1 MKVVAVTGGIGSGK
15 SVVADAFKAFGA
27 DVESADRISH
37 RIMLKDGKAYNE
49 VVKAF
54 SDEILNKNF
63 EIDRKK
69 LASIVF
75 SDKDKLALL
84 NSISHRIIYKEL
96 EDFVL
101 NSKADVV
108 CLEIPLLFSAECPLN
123 IDLKVGVSADEE
135 IRINRI
141 IKRDNCKREDAIA
154 RMKNQISDDE
164 IQKKADVVIFNNGN
178 LDDVRDRVREIYLTL
193 VADGMENI

>member
-1 MKVVAVTGGIGSGK
+1 M
-15 SVVADAFKAFGA
+15 
-27 DVESADRISH
+27 
-37 RIMLKDGKAYNE
+37 
-49 VVKAF
+49 
-54 SDEILNKNF
+54 
-63 EIDRKK
+63 
-69 LASIVF
+69 
-75 SDKDKLALL
+75 
-84 NSISHRIIYKEL
+84 
-96 EDFVL
+96 
-101 NSKADVV
+101 
-108 CLEIPLLFSAECPLN
+108 N